1 MEIVIGTTPDPA
13 GDDAVAL
20 GIAAARTFGAV
31 PVLTHVYAT
40 PYDYPSMATV
50 DAEWR
55 TYLKEQ
61 ARRVVR
67 DAADGLGT
75 VTDVPLIE
83 TTVYGHRSSGMGLA
97 EVAQQRAADYI
108 VIGSAPGGPVD
119 RLHTGST
126 ADQLF
131 HGSPVPVLMAPHGYR
146 RVAPGR
152 IGRLVVAYQMT
163 PESDRAADVAPHVA
177 ALGGVPLHL
186 VTVIERVR
194 PFYGTG
200 LGAEAELPV
209 LQALHEGATG
219 ALRRAAVAAAAAGV
233 DDVSYEVVEGAGI
246 SAALSRVS
254 WRDDDLLV
262 VGSSGRGPLRRVF
275 LGDMS
280 FKLLR
285 AAPVATMVL
294 PRRA

>member
-1 MEIVIGTTPDPA
+1 MEIVIGTTPDAA

-20 GIAAARTFGAV
+20 GIAAARTFHGV
-31 PVLTHVYAT
+31 PVLTHIYAT

-55 TYLKEQ
+55 AYLREQ
-61 ARRVVR
+61 AERVVH
-67 DAADGLGT
+67 DAREGLGEL
-75 VTDVPLIE
+75 TDVPRVE
-83 TTVYGHRSSGMGLA
+83 TTVHGHRSSGMGLA
-97 EVAQQRAADYI
+97 EVAQSRGADYI
-108 VIGSAPGGPVD
+108 AIGSAPGGSAD
-119 RLHTGST
+119 RLQTGST
-126 ADQLF
+126 ADRLF

-146 RVAPGR
+146 RICPDR
-152 IGRLVVAYQMT
+152 IGRLVVAYQLT
-163 PESDRAADVAPHVA
+163 PESERAADLAPQVA
-177 ALGGVPLHL
+177 AAGGVPLHL

-200 LGAEAELPV
+200 LGPEAELPV
-209 LQALHEGATG
+209 LQALREEAAS
-219 ALRRAAVAAAAAGV
+219 ALARAAETAVAAGI

-246 SAALSRVS
+246 ASALARVS

-262 VGSSGRGPLRRVF
+262 IGSSGRGPLRRVF

-294 PRRA
+294 PRRT